1 MSCLRKQ
8 GCLCL
13 FLPLLC
19 IIAALSYLTY
29 SNQDKLIDY
38 YQTISSRVFNSSH
51 NHDFI
56 KNSISQNINNLKNSV
71 NIN

>member
-8 GCLCL
+8 RCLCL
-13 FLPLLC
+13 FLPLLLC

-38 YQTISSRVFNSSH
+38 NQTISSRVINSTH
-51 NHDFI
+51 KDQELQLQVI
-56 KNSISQNINNLKNSV
+56 ERERERL
-71 NIN
+71 

>member
-8 GCLCL
+8 RCLCL
-13 FLPLLC
+13 FLPLLLC

-38 YQTISSRVFNSSH
+38 NQTISSKFKDQELQLQVTERERERER
-51 NHDFI
+51 
-56 KNSISQNINNLKNSV
+56 L
-71 NIN
+71 